1 MKAIGR
7 MLACALLA
15 VALVKNVL
23 ATSAANIEFSKGRV
37 NQIQNLSNVTKLT
50 SNVSEQLLSN
60 PDNEDSR
67 AISKNKRGGEQV
79 IELEESRTFGHK
91 RIQFVLMPM
100 MYKMGVM
107 MTMLMILTA
116 LSVKGLVIGII
127 LLVLK
132 LSTFLTK
139 FQSGWH
145 AAQPWSPSQPIH
157 VHFHNSYPHAHAYH
171 HGWES
176 SGPAED
182 YYYKG

>member
-67 AISKNKRGGEQV
+67 AISKNKRGGEQG
-79 IELEESRTFGHK
+79 EMWFCYTYSFKSRTA
-91 RIQFVLMPM
+91 ICNE
-100 MYKMGVM
+100 
-107 MTMLMILTA
+107 
-116 LSVKGLVIGII
+116 
-127 LLVLK
+127 K
-132 LSTFLTK
+132 LDEYSNANLFAETCAIV
-139 FQSGWH
+139 QS
-145 AAQPWSPSQPIH
+145 QR
-157 VHFHNSYPHAHAYH
+157 
-171 HGWES
+171 
-176 SGPAED
+176 
-182 YYYKG
+182 